1 MSEEKK
7 ILQGKLMNTHR
18 AILNQISDIRSNS
31 NIKTVDEDKKRIH
44 DLEKQLKLVA
54 ESLYRLYN
62 E

>member
-1 MSEEKK
+1 MSEDKK

-18 AILNQISDIRSNS
+18 IILNEISDIKANS
-31 NIKTVDEDKKRIH
+31 TEQTLEEDRKKIQG
-44 DLEKQLKLVA
+44 LERQLKLVA

>member
-18 AILNQISDIRSNS
+18 AILKQISDIRSNS

>member
-1 MSEEKK
+1 MSEDKR

-18 AILNQISDIRSNS
+18 NILNQISDIRANS
-31 NIKTVDEDKKRIH
+31 SEQSLNEDKKKIQ

>member
-1 MSEEKK
+1 MSEDKR

-18 AILNQISDIRSNS
+18 NILKQISDIRANS
-31 NIKTVDEDKKRIH
+31 SEQSLNEDKKKIQ

>member
-1 MSEEKK
+1 MSEDKR

-18 AILNQISDIRSNS
+18 NILNQISDIRANS
-31 NIKTVDEDKKRIH
+31 SEQTITEDKKRIQ

>member
-31 NIKTVDEDKKRIH
+31 NIKTVDEDKQKIKE
-44 DLEKQLKLVA
+44 LEKQLKLIA